1 MKSERITPKRPA
13 CLPGGVWSAAPT
25 PFTAGMEVDVESV
38 RRMVDHHFALGVKG
52 LFLCGTNGEG
62 PWMPDAQR
70 RRLVRA
76 VIRHVDGRLPIAV
89 QVTDNSAARI
99 MDNINMAKG
108 EGADIAVL
116 APPYF
121 MVNASPDTI
130 HKLYSDVI
138 RSSPLPVGIYDRG
151 KASSVFVPDTIL
163 RRIYME
169 PNVAIIKDSSTDPAR
184 MRIALAAYNALR
196 RLLPPLRCHLPAH
209 PGAPGLPV

>member
-62 PWMPDAQR
+62 PWMTGGQR
-70 RRLVRA
+70 RRPVGAVVRRA
-76 VIRHVDGRLPIAV
+76 NGRLPVAV

-99 MDNINMAKG
+99 MDNIKMAKG
-108 EGADIAVL
+108 EGADLAVL

-121 MVNASPDTI
+121 MVNTSTETI

-138 RSSPLPVGIYDRG
+138 RSSPLPIGIYDRG
-151 KASSVFVPDTIL
+151 KARSVFVPDKVL
-163 RRIYME
+163 RAISME

-196 RLLPPLRCHLPAH
+196 RLLPPLRCPLPAH
-209 PGAPGLPV
+209 PGAPGLPL